1 MLKPLVAL
9 AFLGLNSY
17 VYYAFASEQVI
28 PARESFAD
36 FPLELGDR
44 RCNERET
51 IEPKVLKNLGASDY
65 LVCTYYAD
73 EDPLDW
79 VNVYVGYHESQVRK
93 EGGGADETSIHPP
106 AHCLPGSGWD
116 IIAQEKVVLNL
127 AGMPERPAT
136 VNRLVIARGDV
147 RQLVYYWYQER
158 GRVTADDWKK
168 IVFQSWDRAREQRTD
183 GALVRFTAPIYRNA
197 DAEADEK
204 LRDVASQVLP
214 LLSSRVPE

>member
-1 MLKPLVAL
+1 
-9 AFLGLNSY
+9 
-17 VYYAFASEQVI
+17 
-28 PARESFAD
+28 
-36 FPLELGDR
+36 
-44 RCNERET
+44 
-51 IEPKVLKNLGASDY
+51 
-65 LVCTYYAD
+65 
-73 EDPLDW
+73 
-79 VNVYVGYHESQVRK
+79 
-93 EGGGADETSIHPP
+93 
-106 AHCLPGSGWD
+106 
-116 IIAQEKVVLNL
+116 
-127 AGMPERPAT
+127 
-136 VNRLVIARGDV
+136 VIARGDV